1 MNCDTVTII
10 HINQQTILNKLN
22 SISCKEKQDQ
32 EKSDVENSTKYQ
44 EIVKIKDDL
53 YKQTQVLQ
61 ESLQKTRHECSLKE
75 AELYHKLRTEKN
87 KTIQIQ
93 QTNNEL
99 LKSLEHQIEIKQQ
112 VINSTNTSLDDIK
125 LQCKSLE
132 KDHESAQSEMI
143 SLKSHIGSVNVKSS
157 DTSSWVLASKDEVDH
172 PIKEDKKELKPT
184 VTLIGTSNTNGIDPT
199 RFTRKVSLTKEVKYT
214 IETAAEFICDL
225 DCAPDILIFHV
236 LSNDIMAKSTHTC
249 FEEFTQLISTTQEKF
264 PNCKLILSCATNRRD
279 SDLFNLKVNCINA
292 MIQEHYHNVE
302 NVHIANSNILSRNGI
317 ISQRFIKSDGRH
329 LSEEGVKVL
338 ASNLRLVVEGI
349 LGLTNSDTKN
359 NNVHKREGYQYNRR
373 SDTDNSYY
381 DEHRYYPKRNRYNH
395 GSEERWGDNY
405 NYRYKYSDNREWSE
419 GNSLRQRR
427 Q

>member
-1 MNCDTVTII
+1 
-10 HINQQTILNKLN
+10 
-22 SISCKEKQDQ
+22 
-32 EKSDVENSTKYQ
+32 
-44 EIVKIKDDL
+44 
-53 YKQTQVLQ
+53 
-61 ESLQKTRHECSLKE
+61 
-75 AELYHKLRTEKN
+75 
-87 KTIQIQ
+87 
-93 QTNNEL
+93 
-99 LKSLEHQIEIKQQ
+99 
-112 VINSTNTSLDDIK
+112 
-125 LQCKSLE
+125 
-132 KDHESAQSEMI
+132 
-143 SLKSHIGSVNVKSS
+143 
-157 DTSSWVLASKDEVDH
+157 
-172 PIKEDKKELKPT
+172 
-184 VTLIGTSNTNGIDPT
+184 
-199 RFTRKVSLTKEVKYT
+199 
-214 IETAAEFICDL
+214 
-225 DCAPDILIFHV
+225 
-236 LSNDIMAKSTHTC
+236 MAKSTHTC

-264 PNCKLILSCATNRRD
+264 PNCKLIFSCATNRRD

-349 LGLTNSDTKN
+349 SGLTNTKN